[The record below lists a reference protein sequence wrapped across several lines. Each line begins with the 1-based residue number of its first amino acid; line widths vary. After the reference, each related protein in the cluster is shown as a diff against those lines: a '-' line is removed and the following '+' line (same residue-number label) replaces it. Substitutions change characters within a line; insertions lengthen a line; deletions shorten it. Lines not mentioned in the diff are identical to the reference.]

1 MQPLQRVLQLDQ
13 PVGADE
19 AEDAA
24 DDQGDGDQDF
34 RNKSS

>member
-1 MQPLQRVLQLDQ
+1 MKPLQRVLELDQ

-24 DDQGDGDQDF
+24 DDKGDGDQDF
-34 RNKSS
+34 RKSS